1 MNIKKY
7 TAIILVAILSV
18 FILGAFFCS
27 RQSVYA
33 VFAEEVQ
40 NVSENAEN
48 QPVEGENDS
57 GEQTDEPTSGGVSDS
72 VKQYLM
78 SVYGAEWETHY
89 NQIIEQ
95 WGSIEK
101 YLLSASEN
109 LPDEYKYKAQEL
121 ILSAGG
127 YVPLI
132 AYCLLIIGAMAISIY
147 QRIKNKR
154 LAGEIASVKAGQNQ
168 ELEGDLAIMDGLK
181 AIFTVLKDLTPGERF
196 DDAREALTSAEA
208 KLDKTCED
216 IKKDA

>member
-1 MNIKKY
+1 MTNKKFNV
-7 TAIILVAILSV
+7 ILILALLTV

-27 RQSVYA
+27 RQSVYVA
-33 VFAEEVQ
+33 SAEEVQ
-40 NVSENAEN
+40 SVSENAEN
-48 QPVEGENDS
+48 QPVEGENVS

-72 VKQYLM
+72 VREYLM

-121 ILSAGG
+121 IINAGG
-127 YVPLI
+127 YVPII
-132 AYCLLIIGAMAISIY
+132 AYGILIIVAIAITIY
-147 QRIKNKR
+147 QWCKNKK
-154 LAGEIASVKAGQNQ
+154 LKDDLNSVKAGQNQ
-168 ELEGDLAIMDGLK
+168 ELEGELAIMNGLK
-181 AIFTVLKDLTPGERF
+181 ALFTVFKELTPGEQFIESRKKL
-196 DDAREALTSAEA
+196 ESAETA
-208 KLDKTCED
+208 INKASED